1 MENFSKKKLFL
12 LIAIVLFSLMFI
24 SFGYSVF
31 QRVEELSQIQT
42 EEIAELEIE
51 MEVSM
56 AEEIPNLNTFLNDLG
71 HRESTNRYDV
81 VNQYGYMGKY
91 QFGKSTLKGLGYNV
105 SKEEFLSSP
114 DLQEEAIRKLL
125 KANKKVLR
133 RQIKKFDG
141 KLVNGILV
149 TESGLL
155 AAAHLVGPGS
165 VKKWVRNGR
174 IFEDGNGIKLTEYIE
189 TFNGYQL
196 DI

>member
-1 MENFSKKKLFL
+1 MKNFSKKKLFL
-12 LIAIVLFSLMFI
+12 LIAIMILSLMFI

-31 QRVEELSQIQT
+31 QKVEELSQIQA

-71 HRESTNRYDV
+71 HRESTNRYDA

-174 IFEDGNGIKLTEYIE
+174 IFEDGNGIELTEYIE

>member
-31 QRVEELSQIQT
+31 QKVEELSQIQA

-71 HRESTNRYDV
+71 HRESTNRYDA

-174 IFEDGNGIKLTEYIE
+174 IFEDGNGIELTEYIE